1 MNIYVTS
8 AIAGLK
14 EKLNA
19 YVSLMNYRY
28 INLCVKADV
37 ASLLAVTVTV
47 DKEYNIEDVAQVA
60 TPDEYKLD
68 VYPKIIDY
76 LQPVIDGIFDVHPE
90 FKLEIQ
96 KVEYSDDEKE
106 RHLLYTMPEVN
117 KDRYDQLTN
126 TAKVFYDEC
135 NLEID
140 KECALHTAGLPE
152 LAGKMSVEDIN
163 EIRDVLDHTVN
174 EYHDK
179 TKELY
184 QEKLI
189 EIEEAYQRYLTD
201 ETGESM
207 PDDEIDFTKCMRMNQ
222 TEVEDGME
230 VSYDAEI
237 DALFK

>member
-1 MNIYVTS
+1 
-8 AIAGLK
+8 
-14 EKLNA
+14 
-19 YVSLMNYRY
+19 
-28 INLCVKADV
+28 
-37 ASLLAVTVTV
+37 
-47 DKEYNIEDVAQVA
+47 
-60 TPDEYKLD
+60 
-68 VYPKIIDY
+68 
-76 LQPVIDGIFDVHPE
+76 
-90 FKLEIQ
+90 
-96 KVEYSDDEKE
+96 
-106 RHLLYTMPEVN
+106 
-117 KDRYDQLTN
+117 
-126 TAKVFYDEC
+126 
-135 NLEID
+135 
-140 KECALHTAGLPE
+140 
-152 LAGKMSVEDIN
+152 MSVEDIN

-230 VSYDAEI
+230 VSYDEEI